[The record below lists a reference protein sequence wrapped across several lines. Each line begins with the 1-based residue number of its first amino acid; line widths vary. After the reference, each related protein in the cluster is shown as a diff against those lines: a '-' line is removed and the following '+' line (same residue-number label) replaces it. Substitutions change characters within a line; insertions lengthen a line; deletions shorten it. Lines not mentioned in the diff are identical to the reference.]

1 MSVCLSVPRLMLG
14 FMMVTAFLSMWI
26 SNTATTAMMVPI
38 AQAVLEQLH
47 KAPAGKDVEEGSDNP
62 SFELQ
67 EKSPPK
73 EGTTVGEED
82 EAGPCSNPSTPGEGL
97 RDTPSQGWSSWVF

>member
-1 MSVCLSVPRLMLG
+1 MLG

-47 KAPAGKDVEEGSDNP
+47 KAPTGKDVEEGSDNP
-62 SFELQ
+62 TFELQ
-67 EKSPPK
+67 EKSSQK
-73 EGTTVGEED
+73 EVTTVGEKD
-82 EAGPCSNPSTPGEGL
+82 EAGPCSKPSTPGAGL
-97 RDTPSQGWSSWVF
+97 RDIPSQGWLSWVF